1 MKIILLNGAP
11 FSGKDTLAARLIAEI
26 PNSEYVMFKQPLY
39 ERFAKRH
46 NLPIARVKEICE
58 GVGKDQPNKLIGGL
72 VPRAE
77 LIDISENEI
86 KVEHGPDGVA
96 KIVVQ
101 NIKAIPDYQ
110 NKTIVFPDSGFPN
123 ELVYLQAAFPD
134 AEIFLARIMRD
145 GCNFTKQK
153 DSRSYLPYPNTVI
166 DNNTDESEI
175 PKAYRGT
182 SMLTQFM
189 TKYNA

>member
-46 NLPIARVKEICE
+46 NLPIARVKEICD

-86 KVEHGPDGVA
+86 KKQYGDDGVA
-96 KIVVQ
+96 KIVCD
-101 NIKAIPDYQ
+101 NIRNIPDYQ

-123 ELVYLQAAFPD
+123 ELVYLQSQFPQ
-134 AEIFLARIMRD
+134 AEIILIRILRD
-145 GCNFTKQK
+145 GCDFKKQK
-153 DSRSYLPYPNTVI
+153 DSRSYLPYPNLVV
-166 DNNTDESEI
+166 DNNKDETDI
-175 PKAYRGT
+175 PNEHRGHWMLEQFLYRF
-182 SMLTQFM
+182 Q
-189 TKYNA
+189 